1 MKNVCVGDIKLI
13 VNWFLYNQPMTHKKL
28 QKLLYFS
35 YGIYLVEY
43 NKNELEINDVL
54 FENHFEAWAHGP
66 VDPYVYSI
74 FKKFGVSLISIEE
87 NDSSLLSEKVIK
99 ILEKT
104 MDMYSLYSAD
114 ELEEI
119 THLQSPWKNARGNL
133 RPFEP
138 SNSRILDRDIYLTFS
153 ME

>member
-1 MKNVCVGDIKLI
+1 MKNVCVSDIKFI
-13 VNWFLYNQPMTHKKL
+13 VNWFLYNQPLTHKKL

-35 YGIYLVEY
+35 YGIYLAEY
-43 NKNELEINDVL
+43 NKNELEINEVL

-74 FKKFGVSLISIEE
+74 LKNFGVSLISIEE
-87 NDSSLLSEKVIK
+87 NDDSSLSNKVIK
-99 ILEKT
+99 ILKKT

-119 THLQSPWKNARGNL
+119 THLQSPWRNVRGNL
-133 RPFEP
+133 LPYEG
-138 SNSRILDRDIYLTFS
+138 SNNKILDRDIYLTFFYL
-153 ME
+153 